1 MDIGSAILNL
11 LIKNARLR
19 GQEGTYSV
27 AIENGK
33 IYKIGKELAVE
44 GSEIIDAKGNLLTP
58 SFVNIHVHLDKC
70 LTGEWIRT
78 AAKATTGSLDV
89 IPAAAIVKRRFTE
102 DNIRDRAGKAI
113 ELSVSRGCTFI
124 RAFADVDTIGG
135 LTALKGMLRAKKD
148 YSKVAD
154 LQIVAFPQEG
164 IVRDNGTEELLHKA
178 MELGADV
185 VGGIPWYEITSEDSS
200 RHTNTVFEI
209 AKKFEKD
216 IHMLVDDTEDPGAR
230 NIEYLLA
237 KALKEN
243 YLGRVSATHCRGA
256 LESPNDAYARKIV
269 DMAKKAEMTIVE
281 NPHIS
286 LMMYGR
292 NDKFPI
298 RRGITRVREF
308 MKAGVN
314 VATGQDDIDDPY
326 YPFGRGDMLEIAY
339 FMCHSAFLGSP
350 PEIEAAYDMI
360 TFNGAKA
367 MQLRNYGVEPGCN
380 ADLVILDAKDVHEAL
395 QMQSERLYVI
405 KNGRVV
411 AKNNVER
418 EIILKPS

>member
-1 MDIGSAILNL
+1 LDLVIE
-11 LIKNARLR
+11 NARLR
-19 GQEGTYSV
+19 GREGIYNV

-33 IYKIGKELAVE
+33 IAKIGKDFQV
-44 GSEIIDAKGNLLTP
+44 DADETVDANESLLTP
-58 SFVNIHVHLDKC
+58 SFVNVHVHLDKC

-78 AAKATTGSLDV
+78 TADATTGSLDV
-89 IPAAAIVKRRFTE
+89 IPAAAAVKKRFTE
-102 DNIRDRAGKAI
+102 EDVRERAGKAI

-124 RAFADVDTIGG
+124 RTFADVDTIGG
-135 LTALKGMLRAKKD
+135 LTALKGLLRAKED
-148 YSKVAD
+148 YSEIAE

-164 IVRDNGTEELLHKA
+164 IVRDSGTEELLHKA

-185 VGGIPWYEITSEDSS
+185 VGGIPWYEITNEDSM
-200 RHTNTVFEI
+200 RHTDVVFEI
-209 AKKFEKD
+209 AKKYDKD
-216 IHMLVDDTEDPGAR
+216 IHMLVDDTEDPAAR

-237 KALKEN
+237 KTLREK
-243 YLGRVSATHCRGA
+243 YVGRVAATHCRGA
-256 LESPNDAYARKIV
+256 LDSPNDTYAKKIV
-269 DMAKKAEMTIVE
+269 GMAKKAQMTIVE

-308 MKAGVN
+308 MQAGVN

-326 YPFGRGDMLEIAY
+326 YPFGRGDMLELAY

-350 PEIEAAYDMI
+350 PEIETAYDII

-367 MQLRNYGVEPGCN
+367 MRLQNYGIEPGCS
-380 ADLVILDAKDVHEAL
+380 ADLVILEAKSVHEAL
-395 QMQSERLYVI
+395 RMQSERLYVI
-405 KNGRVV
+405 KKGRVV
-411 AKNNVER
+411 ARNKVER
-418 EIILKPS
+418 EIIMP